1 MADIPSRRR
10 ALSRDLPPAAAPGI
24 PPATRIGVIGLGVM
38 GGGMASRLLD
48 QGHRIVVHNRTPERA
63 APFAARGAVVAAT
76 PAELASQVD
85 VVLLSLASEAAV
97 EEQLFGAGGVLET
110 LPAHGIVMDT
120 STVSPDFARSV
131 AERVA
136 GRGRSA
142 VDACIIGNGQH
153 AKDGELRFMVGG
165 SAETFE
171 RLSAVLEPLA
181 KEIRHL
187 GPSGLGA
194 TAKVMLNVL
203 MGVEMQVLAESV
215 TLAQRAGIDR
225 ELALSMIS
233 ESGFS
238 SPVMKYK
245 AGVMRRRAYGEPQ
258 FRLDL
263 MRKDLRLAT
272 AEAGRLGVAT
282 PVCDATHETLVAAA
296 EAGLGEL
303 DCAAVLSHAEVT
315 AGLPGTPDRT

>member
-1 MADIPSRRR
+1 M
-10 ALSRDLPPAAAPGI
+10 
-24 PPATRIGVIGLGVM
+24 
-38 GGGMASRLLD
+38 
-48 QGHRIVVHNRTPERA
+48 VHNRTPERA
-63 APFAARGAVVAAT
+63 APYAARGAEVAAT
-76 PAELASQVD
+76 PAGLAARVD
-85 VVLLSLASEAAV
+85 VVILSLASEAAV

-110 LPAHGIVMDT
+110 LPAHGVVMDT

-131 AERVA
+131 ADRVA
-136 GRGRSA
+136 GLGRA
-142 VDACIIGNGQH
+142 GADACVIGNGRH
-153 AKDGELRFMVGG
+153 AADGELRFMVGG
-165 SAETFE
+165 SAEVFE
-171 RLSAVLEPLA
+171 RLGPVLEPLA
-181 KEIRHL
+181 KEVRHL

-238 SPVMKYK
+238 SPVMRYK

-282 PVCDATHETLVAAA
+282 PVCDTTHETLVAAA

-303 DCAAVLSHAEVT
+303 DCAAVLSHAEAA
-315 AGLPGTPDRT
+315 AGLAGTPDRT

>member
-10 ALSRDLPPAAAPGI
+10 ALSRDLPPAATPGI
-24 PPATRIGVIGLGVM
+24 PPVTRIGVIGLGVM

-48 QGHRIVVHNRTPERA
+48 RGHRIVVHNRTPERA
-63 APFAARGAVVAAT
+63 APFAARGAQVAAT
-76 PAELASQVD
+76 AAELAARVD

-120 STVSPDFARSV
+120 STVSPDFARAV

-136 GRGRSA
+136 GRGRSS
-142 VDACIIGNGQH
+142 VDACIIGNGRH
-153 AKDGELRFMVGG
+153 AEDGELRFMVGG

-171 RLSAVLEPLA
+171 RLGTVLEPLA
-181 KEIRHL
+181 KEVRHL

-203 MGVEMQVLAESV
+203 MGVEMQALAESV

-233 ESGFS
+233 DSGFS
-238 SPVMKYK
+238 SPVMRYK

-282 PVCDATHETLVAAA
+282 PVCDATHDTLVAAA

-303 DCAAVLSHAEVT
+303 DCAAVLSHAEAA
-315 AGLPGTPDRT
+315 AGLAGTPDRT

>member
-1 MADIPSRRR
+1 MADIPSQRR
-10 ALSRDLPPAAAPGI
+10 ALSRDLPPAAAHGTSPV
-24 PPATRIGVIGLGVM
+24 TRIGVIGLGVM

-48 QGHRIVVHNRTPERA
+48 RGHRIVVHNRTPERA
-63 APFAARGAVVAAT
+63 APFAARGAEVAAT
-76 PAELASQVD
+76 PAELAARVD

-97 EEQLFGAGGVLET
+97 EERLFGADGVLET
-110 LPAHGIVMDT
+110 LPAHGVVMDT

-136 GRGRSA
+136 GCGRGC
-142 VDACIIGNGQH
+142 VDACVIGNGRH
-153 AKDGELRFMVGG
+153 ARDGELRFMVGG
-165 SAETFE
+165 PAAAFE
-171 RLSAVLEPLA
+171 RVGPVLEPLA
-181 KEIRHL
+181 KEVRHL

-238 SPVMKYK
+238 SPVMRYK
-245 AGVMRRRAYGEPQ
+245 AGVMRHRAYGDPQ

-296 EAGLGEL
+296 EA
-303 DCAAVLSHAEVT
+303 A
-315 AGLPGTPDRT
+315 

>member
-1 MADIPSRRR
+1 M
-10 ALSRDLPPAAAPGI
+10 
-24 PPATRIGVIGLGVM
+24 IGLGVM
-38 GGGMASRLLD
+38 GGGMAARLLD
-48 QGHRIVVHNRTPERA
+48 RGHRVVVHNRTPERA
-63 APFAARGAVVAAT
+63 VPFAARGAEVAPT
-76 PAELASQVD
+76 PAALAARVD

-97 EEQLFGAGGVLET
+97 EEQLFGPDGALEA

-131 AERVA
+131 AARVA
-136 GRGRSA
+136 DHGRGA
-142 VDACIIGNGQH
+142 VDACVIGNGQH
-153 AKDGELRFMVGG
+153 ARDGELRFMVGG
-165 SAETFE
+165 SADTFG
-171 RLSAVLEPLA
+171 RLGAVLESLA
-181 KEIRHL
+181 KEVRHL
-187 GPSGLGA
+187 GPNGLGA

-225 ELALSMIS
+225 ELALRMIG

-238 SPVMKYK
+238 SPVMRFK
-245 AGVMRRRAYGEPQ
+245 AAVMQRRAYGDPQ

-282 PVCDATHETLVAAA
+282 PVCDATHAALIAAA

-303 DCAAVLSHAEVT
+303 DCAAVLSHAEAT
-315 AGLPGTPDRT
+315 AGLVAPNHS

>member
-1 MADIPSRRR
+1 MPSRRR
-10 ALSRDLPPAAAPGI
+10 ALSRDLPPAAPGI

-76 PAELASQVD
+76 PAELAAQVD

>member
-1 MADIPSRRR
+1 MADIPSQRR
-10 ALSRDLPPAAAPGI
+10 ALSRDLPPAATPGI

-76 PAELASQVD
+76 PAELAAQVD

-165 SAETFE
+165 SADTFE
-171 RLSAVLEPLA
+171 RLGTVLEPLA

-296 EAGLGEL
+296 EAGLGAL
-303 DCAAVLSHAEVT
+303 DCAAVLSHAEVA